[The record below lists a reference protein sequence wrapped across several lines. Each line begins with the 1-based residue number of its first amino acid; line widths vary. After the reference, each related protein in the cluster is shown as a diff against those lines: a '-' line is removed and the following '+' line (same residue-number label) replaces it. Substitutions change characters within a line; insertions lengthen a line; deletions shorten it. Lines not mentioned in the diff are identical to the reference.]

1 MLDQLR
7 QSELGVSE
15 EIRQRLE
22 RTFRNDGIDQPTRA
36 LMAAIDRFAVLVRLQ
51 TNHHWHAHAAA
62 GRVFR
67 RMITARLARL
77 GIKGPLSNEA
87 VFQPGELPT
96 ALLVNS
102 ENPDEMGTALEAID
116 FYPPNQQE
124 KKS

>member
-1 MLDQLR
+1 
-7 QSELGVSE
+7 
-15 EIRQRLE
+15 
-22 RTFRNDGIDQPTRA
+22 
-36 LMAAIDRFAVLVRLQ
+36 
-51 TNHHWHAHAAA
+51 
-62 GRVFR
+62 
-67 RMITARLARL
+67 MITARLARL